1 MQRRLLPFPVTLM
14 HGLLLPRAISA
25 IFSESTSSTRVA
37 VLYMTLNRAKSLLP
51 VMEPVSI
58 DANKAFIVSLDMTSG
73 SFFTG
78 RILFTD
84 VILHPYF
91 MNATFFLD
99 KKAIKLRKAAKRRLQ
114 VDGEQPFASFIHASQ
129 FSIVSTR
136 KQSPTRVSRL
146 IPFTDSR

>member
-1 MQRRLLPFPVTLM
+1 
-14 HGLLLPRAISA
+14 
-25 IFSESTSSTRVA
+25 
-37 VLYMTLNRAKSLLP
+37 
-51 VMEPVSI
+51 MEPVSI